1 MFTFGYKKK
10 GESLLRDLI
19 CIALGVLLLF
29 YPGAAISTI
38 IVRIIGV
45 VLVAFGVIETLALVG
60 AMSLVG
66 MGFLTFVFS
75 GIAIL
80 FGIAL
85 IFSNFGLRTMGFI
98 TGIGLLWYGI
108 SDLISCWKI
117 RQAMKEYDIRRAEKV
132 SSGSSPMQNGSDSIT
147 VTNLG
152 DAKEVEYT
160 KEK

>member
-1 MFTFGYKKK
+1 MFTFGYKNKT
-10 GESLLRDLI
+10 GSLLRDVV
-19 CIALGVLLLF
+19 CIALGVLLVF

-38 IVRIIGV
+38 IVKVIGV
-45 VLVAFGVIETLALVG
+45 LLVAFGVIETLALVG

-66 MGFLTFVFS
+66 MGFMTFVFS

-98 TGIGLLWYGI
+98 TGIGLLWYGV
-108 SDLISCWKI
+108 SDFVSRWKI
-117 RQAMKEYDIRRAEKV
+117 RQAMKEYDIRRAEKGTSADSPV
-132 SSGSSPMQNGSDSIT
+132 INSDGSLK
-147 VTNLG
+147 VTDLG
-152 DAKEVEYT
+152 GAREVEYT